1 MRSNVKTACWI
12 LGGLTV
18 AALGM
23 LGAAACGT
31 DNGSS
36 PLPGQTGDDAST
48 KTDTGS
54 TSSSSS
60 SGSSGNADGG
70 DDASNA
76 DCGRA
81 PTLRTGDAAGP
92 GPFCLGVGQPD
103 GSTRSQNCG
112 TGEAC
117 CGYTTAPDGGSVPDS
132 GFPPSTCQSGL
143 TCDFT
148 GANAAPPGLVGI
160 PFQCTSKSHCPASNE
175 CCLAL
180 KPGKTFGPQADPPSC
195 PANLK
200 QGNVFGTYCRPTNCN
215 AGETRLCFQD
225 SDCPA
230 AAPKCVPFSMSG
242 RDVGYCK

>member
-1 MRSNVKTACWI
+1 MPPAGWNPR
-12 LGGLTV
+12 
-18 AALGM
+18 
-23 LGAAACGT
+23 
-31 DNGSS
+31 
-36 PLPGQTGDDAST
+36 PGQVDRGRPGQPRIST
-48 KTDTGS
+48 
-54 TSSSSS
+54 TSSRTS
-60 SGSSGNADGG
+60 SGA
-70 DDASNA
+70 
-76 DCGRA
+76 
-81 PTLRTGDAAGP
+81 
-92 GPFCLGVGQPD
+92 
-103 GSTRSQNCG
+103 STRSRPR
-112 TGEAC
+112 AC
-117 CGYTTAPDGGSVPDS
+117 
-132 GFPPSTCQSGL
+132 L

-148 GANAAPPGLVGI
+148 GANTAPPGLVGI